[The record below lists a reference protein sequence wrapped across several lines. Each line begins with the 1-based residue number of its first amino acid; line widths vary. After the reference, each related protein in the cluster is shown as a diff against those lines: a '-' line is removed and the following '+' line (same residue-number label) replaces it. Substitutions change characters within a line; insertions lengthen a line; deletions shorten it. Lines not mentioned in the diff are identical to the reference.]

1 MPNFI
6 VQALFLQALCTS
18 PLRLVFKS
26 WEKEWLLDRGSI
38 WMPLQ
43 LLHFFIWSLQA
54 NAMPQYVLI
63 ELWEPIVSKWHFS
76 SAILWQIS
84 DGQYFFAFDQTHT
97 YLGGSVSN
105 SISEVSPYNE
115 VLANAFSDYQLVWT
129 RTVCTKFAPCLF
141 GSLLLGAALEASAIG
156 RDMRE
161 LESVIRIAMP
171 CTSWHLHIWWG
182 LNSVF
187 G

>member
-1 MPNFI
+1 MVKLQLLILLLHCLALTQIIIRLKMPNFI

-141 GSLLLGAALEASAIG
+141 GSLLLGPAW
-156 RDMRE
+156 
-161 LESVIRIAMP
+161 VQ
-171 CTSWHLHIWWG
+171 
-182 LNSVF
+182 
-187 G
+187 